1 MTAQDLIEKAASVIR
16 PRQQRGGL
24 IGDVG
29 CALVAENGALYL
41 GVCADIGSNVLC
53 AEQNA
58 IGSMIT
64 DGESRIRAIVAAWK
78 DEAGATFVIA
88 PCGNCRQFM
97 LNIDESNVDCDIILD
112 AARVVKLRE
121 LLPDHDS
128 WRRQ

>member
-1 MTAQDLIEKAASVIR
+1 MTHQNLIEKAASVIQ

-29 CALVAENGALYL
+29 CALVAESGTLYL
-41 GVCADIGSNVLC
+41 GVCADIGSNVFC

-64 DGESRIRAIVAAWK
+64 DGQSRIRAIVATWK
-78 DEAGATFVIA
+78 DETGATFVIA

-97 LNIDESNVDCDIILD
+97 LDIDESNLDCDVILD
-112 AARVVKLRE
+112 KGRVVKLRE
-121 LLPDHDS
+121 LLPYRDS

>member
-1 MTAQDLIEKAASVIR
+1 MTHQDLINKAASVIR
-16 PRQQRGGL
+16 PRQHRGGL

-29 CALVAENGALYL
+29 CALVAESGKVYL
-41 GVCADIGSNVLC
+41 GVCADIGSNVFC

-64 DGESRIRAIVAAWK
+64 DGESRVRTIVATWK
-78 DEAGATFVIA
+78 DEGGATYVIA

-97 LNIDESNVDCDIILD
+97 LDIDESNLDSAVILD
-112 AARVVKLRE
+112 AGRVVKLRD
-121 LLPDHDS
+121 LLPAHDS

>member
-1 MTAQDLIEKAASVIR
+1 MTDQDLIEKAASVIL
-16 PRQQRGGL
+16 PRKQRGGL

-29 CALVAENGALYL
+29 CALIAESGALYL

-64 DGESRIRAIVAAWK
+64 DGESRIRTIVATWK
-78 DEAGATFVIA
+78 DESGETYVIA

-97 LNIDESNVDCDIILD
+97 LDIDESNLNCDVILD
-112 AARVVKLRE
+112 AGRVVKLRD
-121 LLPDHDS
+121 LLPAHDS